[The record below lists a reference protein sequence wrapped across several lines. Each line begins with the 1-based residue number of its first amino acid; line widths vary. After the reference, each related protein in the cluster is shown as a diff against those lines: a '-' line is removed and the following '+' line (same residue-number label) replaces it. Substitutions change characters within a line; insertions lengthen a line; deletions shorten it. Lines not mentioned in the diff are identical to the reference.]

1 MAHAIEH
8 IAQRLKTTRLA
19 KGLSQRS
26 LAKLAGVPQSHI
38 SSIESGV
45 VDLRLSSLI
54 EIARALDLE
63 VELVPRKNVA
73 AVQSIVRA
81 GEKSAPPGAAD
92 ALSARELRKLQD
104 TITSALDTNPS
115 LKELAQLQSRVRD
128 LQRLA
133 LPPGVD
139 LSALRSITDE
149 VKAYRAATAPTES
162 LRRALSDLQVL
173 RNSIAHQSSR
183 EEPVKPAY
191 SLEDDDA

>member
-8 IAQRLKTTRLA
+8 IAQGLKAARLA

-38 SSIESGV
+38 SSIERGA

-63 VELVPRKNVA
+63 VELVPRKSVA
-73 AVQSIVRA
+73 AVQSIVRT
-81 GEKSAPPGAAD
+81 GEKVASAGAAD
-92 ALSARELRKLQD
+92 ALPVRELRKLQN
-104 TITSALDTNPS
+104 TLTSALNADPS
-115 LKELAQLQSRVRD
+115 LKELAQLQSRVRE

-133 LPPGVD
+133 LPSGVD
-139 LSALRSITDE
+139 LSKLRSITDE
-149 VKAYRAATAPTES
+149 LKAYKSATAPIES

-173 RNSIAHQSSR
+173 RNAIAHPLPR
-183 EEPVKPAY
+183 EESVKPAY